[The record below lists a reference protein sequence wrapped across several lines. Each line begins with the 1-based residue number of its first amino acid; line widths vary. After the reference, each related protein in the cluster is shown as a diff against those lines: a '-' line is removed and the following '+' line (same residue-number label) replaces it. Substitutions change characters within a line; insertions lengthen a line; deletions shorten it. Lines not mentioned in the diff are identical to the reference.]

1 VRGAAR
7 AIGWEFRR
15 RHRSGLIAL
24 GAYVIVFFAIKLLIL
39 GPGHPI
45 TMNPPNG
52 LAGFIIAPVSMTFL
66 YCVGVFSGGLSGD
79 LAGRQSIFPS
89 RPAANG

>member
-1 VRGAAR
+1 
-7 AIGWEFRR
+7 
-15 RHRSGLIAL
+15 
-24 GAYVIVFFAIKLLIL
+24 
-39 GPGHPI
+39 
-45 TMNPPNG
+45 MNPPNG